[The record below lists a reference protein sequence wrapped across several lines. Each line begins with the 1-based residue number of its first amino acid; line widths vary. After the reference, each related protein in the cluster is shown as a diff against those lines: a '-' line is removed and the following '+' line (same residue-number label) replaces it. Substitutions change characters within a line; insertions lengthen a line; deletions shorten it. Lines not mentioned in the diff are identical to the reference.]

1 MVNNFVIDHVLRGI
15 MTKKDGEYM
24 WSINQIS
31 NPSLNVSL
39 SDTAQAVDALGT
51 PIVEFDR
58 GRSAEFSAENSIFDL
73 SLYAAQMGRNVEVA
87 GEEVEGKK
95 TVVEVPVFEEFEVDG
110 ATYVTKKTPINN
122 NTDKTLPAIK
132 RIYKVNKDGTLGTM
146 YVVGSAAS
154 DLEFAYEND
163 THTITLPTNLENG
176 TLMFVMYEYEAEE
189 NATAVTADAINFPK
203 AGVFTME
210 VLGTSVCD
218 PDTLIHAYVKFPN
231 AKLDG
236 NVDYTFATDGTHPFT
251 IKAMQ
256 EYCDREK
263 KLFSIIIPDEE

>member
-15 MTKKDGEYM
+15 MTKKNGEYM

-39 SDTAQAVDALGT
+39 SDTSQAVDALGT

-87 GEEVEGKK
+87 GAKDENGNDV
-95 TVVEVPVFEEFEVDG
+95 VVEVPAFEEFEVAGTDG
-110 ATYVTKKTPINN
+110 ETYVTKKTPIADL
-122 NTDKTLPAIK
+122 TK
-132 RIYKVNKDGTLGTM
+132 IYVLNADGTLGK
-146 YVVGSAAS
+146 VFEVGTAS
-154 DLEFAYEND
+154 ESTFAYDNE
-163 THTITLPTNLENG
+163 THTITLPTGLEKG
-176 TLMFVMYEYEAEE
+176 TIMFVMYEYEAKE
-189 NATAVTADAINFPK
+189 NATAVTADAINFPT

-218 PDTLIHAYVKFPN
+218 PDTLIHAFVKFPN